1 MLCPSSLQVTRST
14 TQLLPKAPIKTP
26 EELRRG
32 TSVKGCL
39 AEKELVKHFPLQ
51 STWPMFP
58 NSTSQRILKAAIN
71 SPHFN
76 RPERK
81 ITINVGTKLWNLHSS
96 PASSQKLPAG
106 KGRGLQ
112 PRGRSSELS
121 SHSIF
126 IRILSVECPK
136 ATGTSPD
143 INGMGDFQMLKGT
156 FVRERT
162 QAFFF
167 FHFPPP
173 RSSVSVELSSTS
185 ALDHLEI
192 ASICGHRK
200 ECIHWLPE
208 KEAPGSLSFLPENVP
223 WAADS
228 HRVFELRETRG
239 SISNNPPP

>member
-1 MLCPSSLQVTRST
+1 M
-14 TQLLPKAPIKTP
+14 
-26 EELRRG
+26 
-32 TSVKGCL
+32 
-39 AEKELVKHFPLQ
+39 AEKELIKHFPLQ
-51 STWPMFP
+51 STWLMFP

-96 PASSQKLPAG
+96 PASSQQLPGG

-121 SHSIF
+121 PHSIF

-143 INGMGDFQMLKGT
+143 STERQMARGGGVGAGGVVGCGFQMRK
-156 FVRERT
+156 FVRELI

-200 ECIHWLPE
+200 ECTHWLPE

-223 WAADS
+223 WAAAS
-228 HRVFELRETRG
+228 HRVSELRETKG
-239 SISNNPPP
+239 SISIIPPS